1 MSMSWLFAIAAVT
14 AALIM
19 SASPFLPRQNGK
31 ERDYAGA
38 IAALFLCSIGAIW
51 LRLYGY

>member
-1 MSMSWLFAIAAVT
+1 MSWLFAVAAVV
-14 AALIM
+14 AASIM
-19 SASPFLPRQNGK
+19 SASPFLPRVNGK

-38 IAALFLCSIGAIW
+38 VAALIVCSIAALW